1 MNNKFKLFTIGP
13 VQLFE
18 RTLKLKSEP
27 LNYFR
32 NEEFSEKYAM
42 TSQRLKELSGSCD
55 ETDVLYLTCSG
66 TGAMDAVAD
75 NVLDQDSKAL
85 VLSSGSFGDRFFDI
99 CSRFTNQIECLQL
112 DPMNVLETLEAK
124 KNIYSHIFVT
134 MHETSTGYLAPM
146 QQISKYA
153 EENNSYLIVDGI
165 TSFMC
170 DDLSINDLKID
181 VLIAS
186 SHKGLCVSPGLSVVF
201 ISRNMRSFIEKN
213 QDIRSY
219 YFNFKTYFR
228 DSKRCQTPFT
238 PALGVFDELSDITE
252 WMIEVGQQ
260 NWVNE
265 VNNKAK
271 HFRRLIGESF
281 ILPDYDQSN
290 AITLI
295 QLSGGFAEQ
304 LLRAM
309 KEKGFVCNPCSG
321 AMQNSHIR
329 VSHVGNITET
339 DLENLATELL
349 AWR

>member
-1 MNNKFKLFTIGP
+1 MRNNFKLFTIGP

-18 RTLKLKSEP
+18 RTLKVKSEP

-32 NEEFSEKYAM
+32 NEEFSQKYAM
-42 TSQRLKELSGSCD
+42 TSQRLKELSGSGD

-75 NVLDQDSKAL
+75 NVLDQNSKAL
-85 VLSSGSFGDRFFDI
+85 VLSFGSFGDRFFDI
-99 CSRFTNQIECLQL
+99 CSRFTTQIECLQI
-112 DPMNVLETLEAK
+112 DPLNVLETLEAK

-134 MHETSTGYLAPM
+134 MHETSIGYLAPM
-146 QQISKYA
+146 KQISKYA
-153 EENNSYLIVDGI
+153 EQNNSYLIVDGI
-165 TSFMC
+165 TSLMC
-170 DDLSINDLKID
+170 DDLSFNDLKID
-181 VLIAS
+181 VLVAS

-201 ISRNMRSFIEKN
+201 ISRKIRSFIEQNK
-213 QDIRSY
+213 DIRSY

-228 DSKRCQTPFT
+228 DSKRYQTPFT

-252 WMIEVGQQ
+252 WMTEVGRE
-260 NWVNE
+260 NWVKAINK
-265 VNNKAK
+265 KAK
-271 HFRRLIGESF
+271 NFRKLISNSF

-290 AITLI
+290 AITLL
-295 QLSGGFAEQ
+295 QLHGAFAEQ

-309 KEKGFVCNPCSG
+309 NEKGFVCNPCSG
-321 AMQNSHIR
+321 KMQNSHIR
-329 VSHVGNITET
+329 VSHVGDITEA